1 MRHKVVVDIGCQLH
15 LSTLPREHMITVSI
29 AKWCP
34 LCFLISLVESLLW
47 VVQTL
52 RLSGIV
58 GLTLGKTKMGLMIS
72 FISGSIC
79 LLLCIPML
87 LAMRTHPCHGKK
99 AFDLFSFPLIII
111 FFVPLLRLLFIF
123 LANPSHPGTEIE
135 HYPLVFEFFW
145 CILMR
150 VQSLHFTHF
159 CPGNVL
165 ELRAVRPRT
174 AVKPSGPQRELSSTS
189 DGVASRKKTLS
200 MSHSECCHSDTF
212 CGGNV
217 SLHGM
222 FWF

>member
-1 MRHKVVVDIGCQLH
+1 
-15 LSTLPREHMITVSI
+15 MITVSI

-99 AFDLFSFPLIII
+99 GIRIIRPFFLSSHHYFFCPTFETFVHLSGQPLASWNWNRTLPVSFWILLMHFDACPM
-111 FFVPLLRLLFIF
+111 
-123 LANPSHPGTEIE
+123 T
-135 HYPLVFEFFW
+135 
-145 CILMR
+145 
-150 VQSLHFTHF
+150 SLHAFLPWQCFGAKGSSATHSCKAF
-159 CPGNVL
+159 WSS
-165 ELRAVRPRT
+165 ART
-174 AVKPSGPQRELSSTS
+174 FFDFRWG
-189 DGVASRKKTLS
+189 
-200 MSHSECCHSDTF
+200 C
-212 CGGNV
+212 
-217 SLHGM
+217 
-222 FWF
+222 